1 MQSRLVSGDKRRPAP
16 GGTGSEIPANSG
28 YFADRT
34 SAGPQLSYFEGM
46 VRVRS
51 YIVRVTVENEAVG
64 EMMHLEPVSES
75 EAAALTSPHVVEFV
89 LELDTD
95 LRFGR
100 MQGNRVQW
108 SRHFMP
114 ETALVQQ
121 VAVHS

>member
-51 YIVRVTVENEAVG
+51 YIVRVTVENEA
-64 EMMHLEPVSES
+64 
-75 EAAALTSPHVVEFV
+75 AALTSPHVVEFV